1 MTKGKFGIQLWF
13 YAVLAFILVFL
24 GQTLL
29 CGLLLGFVIAAE
41 KNEWLSRQVIQA
53 FSLSLAVSLI
63 TGILDFVQRALY
75 GLLSEITYVGSGFN
89 TVFDVLDGI
98 ISILVLVLVIIAIIK
113 VAKEQDAGIP
123 GLSALASKAFGIVEK
138 KVYTQ
143 PPQGQPYPQYQQP
156 QVPQGQPYQQYQQ
169 PQAPQGQPYQ
179 QYQQPQPPQ
188 NPQNPQQ

>member
-1 MTKGKFGIQLWF
+1 MTKGKFGIYLWF

-29 CGLLLGFVIAAE
+29 CGLLLGFAIAAE
-41 KNEWLSRQVIQA
+41 RNEWLSRQVIQA

-123 GLSALASKAFGIVEK
+123 GLSALANKAFGIVEK
-138 KVYTQ
+138 KGYSQ
-143 PPQGQPYPQYQQP
+143 MP
-156 QVPQGQPYQQYQQ
+156 

-179 QYQQPQPPQ
+179 QYQQYQQPQNPQ

>member
-1 MTKGKFGIQLWF
+1 MTKGKFGIYLWF

-29 CGLLLGFVIAAE
+29 CGLLLGFAIAAE
-41 KNEWLSRQVIQA
+41 RNEWLSRQVIQA

-113 VAKEQDAGIP
+113 VAKEQDSRIVVSGDYVVMVIAGVDGPDYSEIDSAIE
-123 GLSALASKAFGIVEK
+123 SALA
-138 KVYTQ
+138 
-143 PPQGQPYPQYQQP
+143 
-156 QVPQGQPYQQYQQ
+156 
-169 PQAPQGQPYQ
+169 
-179 QYQQPQPPQ
+179 
-188 NPQNPQQ
+188 